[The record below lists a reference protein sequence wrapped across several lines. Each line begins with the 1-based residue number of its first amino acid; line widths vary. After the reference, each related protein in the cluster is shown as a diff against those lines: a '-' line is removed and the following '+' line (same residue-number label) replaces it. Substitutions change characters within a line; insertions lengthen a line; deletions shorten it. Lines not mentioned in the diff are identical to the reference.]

1 MGEFDHVV
9 AAFEASPLYAELA
22 AISASRDFGKLTSQA
37 KRQHFVPQMLLR
49 NFAAEG
55 SEAGSIFQ
63 LAVDSGSAQRVSVQ
77 KAASRHRMYAA
88 VDESGEPSS
97 HLEGYL
103 ALVES
108 HAAPAMKRFLS
119 APSALTAADRA
130 TISLFVAMQL
140 QRTPAA
146 AARIQKVADATLH
159 AYASSAF
166 SDPRTFA
173 EMYEE
178 HFGDPGTAAERE
190 TFRQQV
196 VETVRRGGVRLSD
209 PGGVAISTGLA
220 LAAEQSFLLFDFD
233 WTLLVHPGGFITSDR
248 AFSIH
253 DPEPPFPWSC
263 QGILSSSH
271 AETTVPL
278 SADACLLLRPLGH
291 GLRRQEISEEHA
303 EVVNLRTW
311 SWADRHVFGCSVEAL
326 EYVAR
331 TARTE
336 PDRLSPPITPCHVL
350 LFKSDPDD
358 QTFAEENRRRGW
370 PGQLYDEGR
379 LRDYVVIPIDGPHPE
394 IHRRVDEAVEARAR
408 KRLGTVDGGTLRGG
422 VSVNPRPPVGSID
435 QAD

>member
-1 MGEFDHVV
+1 MGEFDHVI

-22 AISASRDFGKLTSQA
+22 AISASGDFSKLTSQA
-37 KRQHFVPQMLLR
+37 KRQHFVPRMLLR
-49 NFAAEG
+49 NFAAQG

-63 LAVDSGSAQRVSVQ
+63 LAVDSGASQRVSIE

-88 VDESGEPSS
+88 VDESGEASS

-108 HAAPAMKRFLS
+108 HAAPALARFLS
-119 APSALTAADRA
+119 APTALTDADRA

-146 AARIQKVADATLH
+146 AARIQQVADATLQ

-166 SDPRTFA
+166 SDPQTFTQ
-173 EMYEE
+173 MYEE
-178 HFGDPGTAAERE
+178 HFGGPGTAADRE
-190 TFRQQV
+190 AFRQQV

-220 LAAEQSFLLFDFD
+220 IAAEESFLLFEFD

-263 QGILSSSH
+263 QGILSSPR
-271 AETTVPL
+271 AETAVPL
-278 SADACLLLRPLGH
+278 STDVCLLLRPLGRA
-291 GLRRQEISEEHA
+291 LRCQEVPEGHA

-311 SWADRHVFGCSVEAL
+311 SWADRHVFGCSAEAL
-326 EYVAR
+326 ERVAR
-331 TARTE
+331 EARAQ
-336 PDRLSPPITPCHVL
+336 PDRLRPPTTPCHVF
-350 LFKSDPDD
+350 LFEPDPDD
-358 QTFAEENRRRGW
+358 ETFAEENRRRGW
-370 PGQLYDEGR
+370 PGQLYDQGG
-379 LRDYVVIPIDGPHPE
+379 LRDYVVIPIDRPHPE
-394 IHRRVDEAVEARAR
+394 IHQRVDETVEARAR
-408 KRLGTVDGGTLRGG
+408 KRLGTEDGGSLRAAIR
-422 VSVNPRPPVGSID
+422 VHSRPPVGCIE